1 MNHLTTDQ
9 IRALSGGKLT
19 PAEKI
24 EFLNHLQDCEACMD
38 AYLKALEQ
46 TALPLPPRGLPLQ
59 ILDAALPQNRPR
71 QFPRIIYLAA
81 SAAAALCLW
90 LSGTFSFLPD
100 AGIQLMQTASVRQV
114 KSEHFEARAASRK
127 IEQEIE
133 QNYQK
138 VHRQMQQE
146 YQKSIQDME
155 GNQHEKK

>member
-9 IRALSGGKLT
+9 IRALCDGKLT

-24 EFLNHLQDCEACMD
+24 EFLNHLKDCASCMD
-38 AYLKALEQ
+38 AYLAALKQ
-46 TALPLPPRGLPLQ
+46 TALPLPPRGLPQQ
-59 ILDAALPQNRPR
+59 ILGVALLQQRPQ
-71 QFPRIIYLAA
+71 QLSRIIYLAA

-90 LSGTFSFLPD
+90 LSGAFSFLPN

-114 KSEHFEARAASRK
+114 RSEHFEARAASQK